1 MSCALFWFIINSEAC
16 VGMKEFSDIFYY
28 IAEILLGIMMIGVG
42 IYRIFSLVG
51 IGRKEIPLIPS

>member
-16 VGMKEFSDIFYY
+16 VRMKEFSGIFYY
-28 IAEILLGIMMIGVG
+28 IAEIWLGIMMIGVD